1 MQLRQAKLDEWEQI
15 YKLGGKNSKL
25 LGPSN
30 PAEIRDAIAKESLLV
45 VSHEDKIVAFC
56 LYNILKKSDMITVS
70 QICVDD
76 NYRGNKLASKMLDH
90 ILDTYKRNI
99 KTTCVEDSTAELF
112 WSKVAEKYE
121 ELPGKKRPIC
131 RYRIEKFKSRRLF

>member
-30 PAEIRDAIAKESLLV
+30 PAEIRDAIANESLLV

-56 LYNILKKSDMITVS
+56 LYNVLKRSDMITVS

-99 KTTCVEDSTAELF
+99 KTTCVKDSTAELF
-112 WSKVAEKYE
+112 WS
-121 ELPGKKRPIC
+121 
-131 RYRIEKFKSRRLF
+131 